1 MAFVLDCSVT
11 MAWVFSDEASEQTDR
26 LRESLVDDSAFVP
39 ALWPIET
46 GNVLLMATR
55 RGRIARN
62 DWRRIRVALR
72 ALPINIDPV
81 TTDRVWTAVIELAEA
96 NGISVYDAMYLELA
110 QRLRL
115 PLATLDRALAAAAQA
130 LRRRSAM
137 ESVILRTLP
146 ADRATPGHGECA
158 RCHSPS
164 RAGPVLDRAG
174 LLSVEDSRDSGGPT
188 VPAGPN
194 QPTPPESERA
204 LGRTPD
210 RRRARHL
217 ERARD

>member
-11 MAWVFSDEASEQTDR
+11 MAWVFSDEASEATDR
-26 LRESLVDDSAFVP
+26 LRESLIEDSAFVP

-62 DWRRIRVALR
+62 DWRRIRVALQ

-110 QRLRL
+110 LRLRL
-115 PLATLDRALAAAAQA
+115 PLATLDQGLAAVAEACGVEGPW
-130 LRRRSAM
+130 SA
-137 ESVILRTLP
+137 
-146 ADRATPGHGECA
+146 
-158 RCHSPS
+158 
-164 RAGPVLDRAG
+164 
-174 LLSVEDSRDSGGPT
+174 
-188 VPAGPN
+188 
-194 QPTPPESERA
+194 
-204 LGRTPD
+204 
-210 RRRARHL
+210 
-217 ERARD
+217 